1 MWKFHV
7 CFTKSFGKRIC
18 AGIVPP
24 YSGSNIHLVRS
35 AEERRECILV
45 AGLAVGRKGVKA
57 DDRAT
62 QRAEQRTRGGD
73 RAGLF
78 LGPGTHVHHVLA
90 GGLVSGEL
98 PQPAFVEIESAAVPD
113 V

>member
-62 QRAEQRTRGGD
+62 QRAEQREAVRD
-73 RAGLF
+73 EQI
-78 LGPGTHVHHVLA
+78 
-90 GGLVSGEL
+90 GLVVHVCYRPRCDSDWNEVCDGGIASGE
-98 PQPAFVEIESAAVPD
+98 D
-113 V
+113 